1 MALEVT
7 LSYTPVVNFAM
18 QQNHA
23 PVIREIRL
31 LNTSQEAV
39 DDVTVRIAFE
49 PAFAYEYTAHVETVA
64 PGCEE
69 CLTPVPVT
77 FSTEFLS
84 NLTERIEGVM
94 LAEYVGNDRRADLE
108 KFLANG
114 DLDNYRITIH
124 SLKSTSLTIG
134 AVALSNAAK
143 ALEMACKEGDIDFVR
158 NQHAKCMAD
167 YKLILE
173 KLSDYL
179 ATGDL

>member
-1 MALEVT
+1 M
-7 LSYTPVVNFAM
+7 
-18 QQNHA
+18 
-23 PVIREIRL
+23 
-31 LNTSQEAV
+31 
-39 DDVTVRIAFE
+39 
-49 PAFAYEYTAHVETVA
+49 
-64 PGCEE
+64 
-69 CLTPVPVT
+69 
-77 FSTEFLS
+77 
-84 NLTERIEGVM
+84 
-94 LAEYVGNDRRADLE
+94 E